1 VSGPFFCVDTS
12 EIDLNTRHNV
22 GDPLGPPPVP
32 NLNSARERELRRTT
46 DGVVNGGGA
55 GVHRTGRQGSG
66 ATRPRQHHQSQSAH
80 YAASLATH
88 HHPRSYVVTGE
99 KEKEKD
105 KDGEQTLSSPTRTRL
120 DMSISALVP
129 TVDVDSEREVERERE
144 REREMKEREME
155 MEWER
160 EQQRRRQEKEHEQ
173 RMNETFIVDA
183 IFSAHSDGLMVILR
197 RA

>member
-1 VSGPFFCVDTS
+1 M
-12 EIDLNTRHNV
+12 
-22 GDPLGPPPVP
+22 P

-88 HHPRSYVVTGE
+88 HHPRSYVVTGG
-99 KEKEKD
+99 KEKD

-129 TVDVDSEREVERERE
+129 TVDVDSEREVERE